1 MSEQSSFWQRHH
13 VRSFQELR
21 NDLRLLFEELGV
33 PKDVTNDLVLATQE
47 ACNNACQHGA
57 EDTGCDVSVTCQ
69 DGTVT
74 IEVADAGR
82 GFDFET
88 VRATWPPRLL
98 RSSGRGLFI
107 IAELTDH
114 LEIVRREST
123 TLVRI
128 VKAIE

>member
-1 MSEQSSFWQRHH
+1 MSEHSSFWRRHH
-13 VRSFQELR
+13 VQSFQELR
-21 NDLRLLFEELGV
+21 DDLRLLFEQLGV
-33 PKDVTNDLVLATQE
+33 PDNVSNDLVLAAQE

-57 EDTGCDVSVTCQ
+57 QDSGCDISVTCQ
-69 DGTVT
+69 NGAVT

-82 GFDFET
+82 GFDLET

-114 LEIVRREST
+114 LEIVRHESM